1 MQKFL
6 ANSKCLNK
14 EALWVS
20 VIAYRKKKRKDEIV
34 NPKADVSQ
42 KLKLWS
48 YLLRRYKESAN
59 FMAFQTKCRT
69 SVLRNLYAGEGMNK
83 FWKNHEND
91 LPLFISSN

>member
-69 SVLRNLYAGEGMNK
+69 SVLTPP
-83 FWKNHEND
+83 
-91 LPLFISSN
+91 PLKSVCWGGNEQVLEKP